1 MTFTNLNIRVK
12 ILLGFALIIV
22 VSLLIA
28 LYASLKLNSIGN
40 DVQVLTKERL
50 VKVVE
55 TKVLMDNLSYA
66 ARTIRNMALTND
78 AAEKAAEKQHIEQ
91 LSAQNGK
98 VFKSLE
104 ASNTTGRDRELF
116 QAAAQARLDYL
127 PHLKKVMAMA
137 QTDDREATTQLLKGE
152 GDRAMNDY
160 FKKLGALID
169 YQAEQAQR
177 DAEKTQQQ
185 AILASEIMF
194 AAAIIAAGLAVV
206 IGLAVTRS
214 ITGPIH
220 EAVQVAQAVA
230 SGDLTSRIE
239 TQRTDEV
246 GQLLAA
252 LKTMN
257 ANLRQ
262 MVDTVRRDSDTI
274 ATGATQV
281 AAGSRDLSQRT
292 ENQASSLEQTAA
304 SLEQLTSTVA
314 QSTETARKANQMAQ
328 QAADAAQHG
337 GAVVGHVISTMNDI
351 TQSSHKMSDIISV
364 IDGIAFQTNILALNA
379 AVEAARAGEQ
389 GRGFAVVASEV
400 RALAGRSAAA
410 AKEIKALIQ
419 NSIERV
425 ESGSHLVEDAG
436 KSMEDIVTQVQ
447 HVSSL
452 INELSNASSE
462 QTDGIRQINIAVSQM
477 DEMTQQNAALVEESS
492 AAADSLKNQ
501 AVELANTVAVFKVGD
516 SSELIQRPST
526 HTQPPLLA

>member
-1 MTFTNLNIRVK
+1 MTFTNLSIRTK

-22 VSLLIA
+22 GSLFIA
-28 LYASLKLNSIGN
+28 LYASLKLSNIG
-40 DVQVLTKERL
+40 DEVQVLAKERL

-91 LSAQNGK
+91 LSAQNGQ

-104 ASNTTGRDRELF
+104 ASSQTGRDRELF

-152 GDRAMNDY
+152 GDRVMNEY

-169 YQAEQAQR
+169 YQTEQAQR
-177 DAEKTQQQ
+177 EAEITQQAALQ
-185 AILASEIMF
+185 TSKIMF
-194 AAAIIAAGLAVV
+194 VVAIVAAGLAVV

-214 ITGPIH
+214 ITGPIY
-220 EAVQVAQAVA
+220 EAVKVAQTVA
-230 SGDLTSRIE
+230 SGDLTSRIDAH
-239 TQRTDEV
+239 RTDEV

-252 LKTMN
+252 LNTMN
-257 ANLRQ
+257 GNLCQ
-262 MVDTVRRDSDTI
+262 MVATVRRDSEAI

-292 ENQASSLEQTAA
+292 ENQAASLEQTAA

-314 QSTETARKANQMAQ
+314 QSTETARQANQMAQ
-328 QAADAAQHG
+328 QAADAAQQG
-337 GAVVGHVISTMNDI
+337 GDVVGHVISTMNDI
-351 TQSSHKMSDIISV
+351 TQSSHKMSEIISV

-389 GRGFAVVASEV
+389 GRGFAVVAAEV

-410 AKEIKALIQ
+410 AKEIKELIQ
-419 NSIERV
+419 TSIDRV

-436 KSMEDIVTQVQ
+436 KSMENIVTQVQ
-447 HVSSL
+447 HVSDL
-452 INELSNASSE
+452 IGELSSASAE
-462 QTDGIRQINIAVSQM
+462 QTGGIQQINIAVAQM
-477 DEMTQQNAALVEESS
+477 DQMTQQNAALVEASS
-492 AAADSLKNQ
+492 AAADSLKHQ
-501 AVELANTVAVFKVGD
+501 AEELASAVDVFKVGD
-516 SSELIQRPST
+516 AKIT
-526 HTQPPLLA
+526 M